1 MLNDWREDRR
11 RPVRLY
17 DQNVLY
23 PLLREE
29 KFGGVLLT
37 SIKSSLS
44 GFPDSTGRVASL
56 VSTVME
62 NLGVLPVHPKVD
74 IEIQKKYDDC
84 RNLVAQ
90 VAYFA
95 ENYYRDEAK
104 RLMGLLKSGF
114 RDKRN
119 HCLKSRL
126 DIFEA
131 CMGSLSRAEFEDTL
145 RFHLLHDYVTKFN
158 YSKNIE
164 NEVFGFLADQCFLIS
179 QKVGR
184 NASSFRLVKRIWDSS
199 YPFYSR
205 KNHSEDVWNDAE
217 ACNKLMRLKERR
229 DFLDCDIVHLAVF
242 GIFDREE
249 RVRYPIHAFTKDGA
263 EDVKLRIRLLK
274 GMAESRRR
282 FVNLDSGGEIPD
294 DLVSRMNGL
303 ILFVGDDGSISKILD
318 VEKECDPLIVV
329 R

>member
-1 MLNDWREDRR
+1 MLNDWREDKSQ
-11 RPVRLY
+11 PLRLY

-23 PLLREE
+23 PLLRKEE
-29 KFGGVLLT
+29 FGEVLLT
-37 SIKSSLS
+37 SIKSNLG

-62 NLGVLPVHPKVD
+62 NLGVRPAHPKVA
-74 IEIQKKYDDC
+74 IEVQKKYD
-84 RNLVAQ
+84 NYKSLVDQ
-90 VAYFA
+90 VAAFA
-95 ENYYRDEAK
+95 QNYYRDESK
-104 RLMGLLKSGF
+104 RLMGLLRSEFK
-114 RDKRN
+114 DKQN
-119 HCLKSRL
+119 HCLKGRL
-126 DIFEA
+126 EIFEA
-131 CMGSLSRAEFEDTL
+131 CMDRLSRADFEDSL

-158 YSKNIE
+158 YPKNVE

-199 YPFYSR
+199 FPFYSR
-205 KNHSEDVWNDAE
+205 KDLSEGVRKDAE
-217 ACNKLMRLKERR
+217 ACNKLMRFKERR

-242 GIFDREE
+242 GFYDREE
-249 RVRYPIHAFTKDGA
+249 RIRYPVHAFTKDGE
-263 EDVKLRIRLLK
+263 EDVKMRIRLLK

-282 FVNLDSGGEIPD
+282 FANSENGGEIPD

-303 ILFVGDDGSISKILD
+303 ILFVGDDGSISRILD

-329 R
+329 Q